1 MQDRSQCGVLRH
13 ECFWS
18 QLKNKSVNWSTV
30 FSVFFFWEVFC
41 SLFFLLELFPP
52 SALVFRHFPSS
63 VTFFR
68 YVLCALVIC
77 GVIGSPD
84 MYCSLCVP
92 KLFFIL
98 FYVYSCSNHIIL
110 QQRKGPVSVLQHKKR
125 GHRIPSETPPKRWIR
140 LLFLQNFLS
149 GWTAELLEIKIYA
162 EMNACHCSTGIIPTR
177 SSTACCTRWHAWNSL
192 YP

>member
-1 MQDRSQCGVLRH
+1 MRR
-13 ECFWS
+13 
-18 QLKNKSVNWSTV
+18 TPPRV
-30 FSVFFFWEVFC
+30 FLEPIEKQKCKLINGIFSIFFWEVFC

-140 LLFLQNFLS
+140 LLFCRTLFP
-149 GWTAELLEIKIYA
+149 AEQL
-162 EMNACHCSTGIIPTR
+162 NCWRSRSTL
-177 SSTACCTRWHAWNSL
+177 RWMHVIV
-192 YP
+192 PRV